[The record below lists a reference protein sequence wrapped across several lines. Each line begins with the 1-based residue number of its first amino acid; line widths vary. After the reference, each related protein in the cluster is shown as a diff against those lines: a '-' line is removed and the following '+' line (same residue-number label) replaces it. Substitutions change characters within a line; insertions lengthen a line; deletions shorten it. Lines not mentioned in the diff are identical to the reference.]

1 MLKAVGYIHL
11 HCLVNGNG
19 VDSDFIFLANF
30 SLLLGEV
37 QKKKR
42 VWENVFSD
50 QLLLKI
56 LNQSS
61 QKGKR
66 FSRIA
71 TWLWNKKIMSVD
83 LSQVWFS
90 LGESLPSY

>member
-1 MLKAVGYIHL
+1 MLKAVGYTHL
-11 HCLVNGNG
+11 HCLVNG